1 MVEAVEEFTN
11 FSIDG
16 CALYVKN
23 CAFQPFMRFGD
34 ISIDWFID
42 VSIQSFGLDWW
53 VLFFI

>member
-42 VSIQSFGLDWW
+42 VSIQSFGLD
-53 VLFFI
+53 